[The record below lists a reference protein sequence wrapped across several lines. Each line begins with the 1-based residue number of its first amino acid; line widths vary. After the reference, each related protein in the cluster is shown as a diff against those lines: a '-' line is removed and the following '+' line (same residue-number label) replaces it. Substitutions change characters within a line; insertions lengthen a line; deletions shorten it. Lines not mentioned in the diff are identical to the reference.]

1 MSAFHRIGALA
12 LLLFAL
18 PAAAYIGPGSG
29 ISLLGGIW
37 SVLVAIVLALA
48 AILFWPIRLMVKRM
62 RARKNGQPPEE
73 RPAAPGDG
81 E

>member
-1 MSAFHRIGALA
+1 MSASHRIAALA

-62 RARKNGQPPEE
+62 RARKAGQQSQDQ
-73 RPAAPGDG
+73 PAASGDDN
-81 E
+81 